1 MWILRTRGWHGNEI
15 PDELTYQHTM
25 HLTNAHK
32 AHVDLIRI
40 QLKAASSVPNAGRR
54 PLASSPGNS
63 ASKGYV
69 AAPTTLVENRA
80 VCTTS
85 EPSME
90 CLCSMCRLL

>member
-40 QLKAASSVPNAGRR
+40 QLRATSSVPNAGRR

-69 AAPTTLVENRA
+69 AAPTTLVENKGC
-80 VCTTS
+80 VYNF
-85 EPSME
+85 
-90 CLCSMCRLL
+90 